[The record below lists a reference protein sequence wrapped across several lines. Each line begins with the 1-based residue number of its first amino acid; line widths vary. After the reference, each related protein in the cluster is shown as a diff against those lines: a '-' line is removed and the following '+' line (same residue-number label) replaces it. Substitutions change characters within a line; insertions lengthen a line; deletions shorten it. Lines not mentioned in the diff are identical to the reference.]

1 MISLR
6 IYFISTCSY
15 LKLSGVYFS
24 LFVVINALCTHNVRA
39 EMLWQ
44 WSYIGEDILAT
55 GTFTTSKATDSNGFY
70 QILSITGYRNGEL
83 ISGLYPNSKAIP
95 GNEPYAL
102 DNLIR
107 VNKQGQ
113 ITLHG
118 FGFVTISGSYA
129 NAFFTDIL
137 AKPSYM
143 EVFTTPPNYY
153 KERPITFSA
162 MPFLEP

>member
-1 MISLR
+1 
-6 IYFISTCSY
+6 
-15 LKLSGVYFS
+15 
-24 LFVVINALCTHNVRA
+24 
-39 EMLWQ
+39 MLWQ

-55 GTFTTSKATDSNGFY
+55 GTFTTSDAIDSYGFY

-95 GNEPYAL
+95 GNEPYTL

-118 FGFVTISGSYA
+118 FGFATISRNYV
-129 NAFFTDIL
+129 NVFFTNTFS
-137 AKPSYM
+137 KPSYM

-162 MPFLEP
+162 MPFPVP